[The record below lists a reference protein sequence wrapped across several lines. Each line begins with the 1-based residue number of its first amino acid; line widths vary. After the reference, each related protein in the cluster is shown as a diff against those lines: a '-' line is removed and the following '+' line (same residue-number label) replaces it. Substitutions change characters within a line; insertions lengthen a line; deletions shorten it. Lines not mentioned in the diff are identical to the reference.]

1 MNSKPSPIYAIL
13 LLALLCNGASTVA
26 SGCIESE
33 RNALVDFKRG
43 LRDHAGRLSS
53 WTGSDCCNW
62 QGVACSNR
70 TGHVVRLDLR
80 NPHPFST
87 YTDDPPYNK
96 WSMGDELRPSL
107 LGLKNLRYLDLSM
120 NYFGGRPI
128 PEFVGSIRN
137 LRYLNLSRA
146 GLGGP
151 VPRQIGNLSSL
162 QYLDLY
168 NVPYYRFSGHV
179 PEFSIDD
186 PLWISGLSS
195 LQHLDMGGV
204 KFRDTSS
211 LVESLNMLPHIV
223 EVRLSQCGI
232 QSIPLSLPHVNFTRL
247 STLDLSYSWIDSP
260 TIPSWLFNV
269 SSLVHLDLSSNW
281 FRGSIP
287 AEVGNLSS
295 LNVLALSDNLIQGGI
310 PKELGNICNL
320 QTLSLMNINISRS
333 LPELGDVFTG
343 CIKTS
348 LENLELSRTGLR
360 SYLPDW
366 LGELTSLKTL
376 FLSGNSLVGSLPE
389 SLGRLTSLQVLQL
402 SYNELNGTVPAE
414 SLGGLVELDYLDLS
428 KNLLEGTISEAHL
441 ANLTKLSYLDLSS
454 NHLALKF
461 SPNWVPL
468 FRLQMLHVS
477 SCSLGKKFPS
487 WIRNQASISYL
498 FMANAGIVD
507 AMPDW
512 FWVLVVQVRRLDISE
527 NAISGRL
534 PINFSSFVS
543 VWDLDLRS
551 NYFYGSLPKFS
562 RNVEVLD
569 LSNNLFSGTIDPAIG
584 ESMPSLI
591 LLSLSGNKLHGDV
604 PSSLCQLQNV
614 ATIDLA
620 RNLFSGE
627 LPNCWRH
634 LSQEYDLIVLD
645 ISSNNLS
652 GGVPDTIGSLS
663 SLEVLHL
670 SNNSLSGEIP
680 SSLHGCTRLTIL
692 DLSQN
697 KFTGKIPKWIMETFP
712 SLRILRLRSNMLA
725 GRIPRN
731 LSRLFGLHIVDLA
744 HNNLAGKIPKSFG
757 KFAAMK
763 VSRVYSRSVFTF
775 SGSSYV
781 ESLEV
786 VMKGG
791 ALKYDDS
798 IGILSLVNALDLS
811 GNNLYGIIP
820 PELGRLR
827 GLMSLN
833 LSGNHLNGEI
843 PKEVGSMQ
851 SLVSLDLSRNEL
863 SGAIPST
870 MAYLTFLSYL
880 DLSSNNLSGR
890 IPSGNQLQTF
900 NESTYSGNP
909 GLCGF
914 PVKQICENDDNGAG
928 TRNNNT
934 SEEDGAGSQVWLS
947 YLGTAPGFVVGFWI
961 FWGTLILKSNWK
973 DAYFS
978 YIDRQYDR
986 FYVIVAITFNRCKNS
1001 YVEYQNI
1008 CL

>member
-1 MNSKPSPIYAIL
+1 MNSKASPICAIL
-13 LLALLCNGASTVA
+13 LLALLCKGASTVA
-26 SGCIESE
+26 GCIESE

-43 LRDHAGRLSS
+43 LRDHTGRLSS

-107 LGLKNLRYLDLSM
+107 LGLKKLRYLDLSM

-146 GLGGP
+146 GLGGL
-151 VPRQIGNLSSL
+151 VPRQLGNLSSL
-162 QYLDLY
+162 HYLDLY
-168 NVPYYRFSGHV
+168 NVAYYRFSDQV
-179 PEFSIDD
+179 REFSIDD

-223 EVRLSQCGI
+223 EVRLSLCEI

-247 STLDLSYSWIDSP
+247 STLDLSGNGIIS

-269 SSLVHLDLSSNW
+269 SSLVHLDLSSNG

-287 AEVGNLSS
+287 ADVENLSS
-295 LNVLALSDNLIQGGI
+295 LEVLDLSVNILQGGI
-310 PKELGNICNL
+310 PKELGNICKL
-320 QTLSLMNINISRS
+320 HTLGLGSMNISRS
-333 LPELGDVFTG
+333 LPELGDVFSG

-348 LENLELSRTGLR
+348 LENLDLSITRLT
-360 SYLPDW
+360 SYLPNW
-366 LGELTSLKTL
+366 LGDQLTSLKTL

-414 SLGGLVELDYLDLS
+414 SLRGLVELDYLDLS

-441 ANLTKLSYLDLSS
+441 ANLTKLSHLDLSS

-468 FRLQMLHVS
+468 FRLQMLRVS
-477 SCSLGKKFPS
+477 SCRLGKKFPS
-487 WIRNQASISYL
+487 WIRNQANISYL

-534 PINFSSFVS
+534 SINFSSFVS

-551 NYFYGSLPKFS
+551 NYFYGSLPNTS
-562 RNVEVLD
+562 REVEFLD
-569 LSNNLFSGTIDPAIG
+569 LSDNLFSGIIDPAIV
-584 ESMPSLI
+584 ESMPNLV

-604 PSSLCQLQNV
+604 PSSLCRLQNV
-614 ATIDLA
+614 MIINLA

-627 LPNCWRH
+627 LPNCWKH

-645 ISSNNLS
+645 LSSNNLS
-652 GGVPDTIGSLS
+652 GRIPNTIGSLS

-697 KFTGKIPKWIMETFP
+697 KFTGKIPKWIIETFP

-744 HNNLAGKIPKSFG
+744 HNNLSGKIPKSFG

-775 SGSSYV
+775 SGISYV

-1001 YVEYQNI
+1001 YV
-1008 CL
+1008 